1 MNNIE
6 EATIGGGCFW
16 CLEAFFNEIKGV
28 IKATSGYSGGNVP
41 GHPTYREVC
50 SGLTG
55 HAEVIRIIFDSDI
68 ISYETILNIFFTAHN
83 PTTLNQQ
90 GADIGTQYRSVIFY
104 HNNLQKEQAEECISK
119 LQPYFNVSIV
129 TEVSP
134 LINYYNAEDY
144 HQGYYKLNPTQGY
157 CTYVISPKMEK
168 LRNLFKAYLK

>member
-6 EATIGGGCFW
+6 EATLGGGCFW

-104 HNNLQKEQAEECISK
+104 HNNHQKEQAEKITTN
-119 LQPYFNVSIV
+119 LQAYFTEPIV
-129 TEVSP
+129 TEISP
-134 LINYYNAEDY
+134 LMNYFNAEDY
-144 HQGYYKLNPTQGY
+144 HQGYYKQNPTQGY